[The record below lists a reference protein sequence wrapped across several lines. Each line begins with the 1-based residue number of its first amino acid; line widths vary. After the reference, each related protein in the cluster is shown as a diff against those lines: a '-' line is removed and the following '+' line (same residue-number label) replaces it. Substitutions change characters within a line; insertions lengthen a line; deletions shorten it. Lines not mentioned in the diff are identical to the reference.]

1 MYFLGLREVKQVIL
15 LHYCEDMTVKKIAEV
30 LKQKENTI
38 SVRLKRAKEMLKLDL
53 EEATL

>member
-1 MYFLGLREVKQVIL
+1 MREVKQVIL